1 MLTKPTSSKLLP
13 HRPKFRFITPYL
25 TQEPSKFDLSQFWV
39 EEIILQPT
47 YSSTFLKSPK
57 ATNKSWTF

>member
-1 MLTKPTSSKLLP
+1 MLTKLTSSKLLP

-25 TQEPSKFDLSQFWV
+25 IQESSKLDLSQFWV

-47 YSSTFLKSPK
+47 CSLTFLKSPK
-57 ATNKSWTF
+57 ATKKSWTF